1 MIPNVGVKVLVD
13 HGIVQILQG
22 ETLYT
27 RCNAFHCCMS
37 CNPNLEI
44 QLVGG
49 HVNSSNHVF
58 NCICNGKVASTVECN
73 GARGKLAV

>member
-1 MIPNVGVKVLVD
+1 MIPNVSVKVLVY
-13 HGIVQILQG
+13 HGIVQSLQG
-22 ETLYT
+22 ETLYA

-49 HVNSSNHVF
+49 HVNSSNHVWSVMVPVI
-58 NCICNGKVASTVECN
+58 NWLCAVEY
-73 GARGKLAV
+73 V